1 MKRVGDIVS
10 ALFDERLM
18 TKARG
23 YSKLFDSWEDITKKN
38 AIAAA
43 LDHSRLKN
51 LDRGLLLV
59 EADHPG
65 WIQILQTKEQQIL
78 ADFRYR
84 FPELDI
90 TGISFMLSPA
100 RPHTEANA
108 EPGPDQNEANQHAAP
123 PEPPPAAP
131 DQNQQ
136 TGYDAIKDGT
146 FKESLKRLEQ
156 SIAAK
161 GK

>member
-1 MKRVGDIVS
+1 MKRVGDIIS

-23 YSKLFDSWEDITKKN
+23 YSKLFDCWEEITKKN

-43 LDHSRLKN
+43 VDHSRLKN

-84 FPELDI
+84 FPGMDI
-90 TGISFMLSPA
+90 TGISFMLSRP
-100 RPHTEANA
+100 RPHAETNVEA
-108 EPGPDQNEANQHAAP
+108 EPNKTETEQIEKIA
-123 PEPPPAAP
+123 ELPPAAP
-131 DQNQQ
+131 EQNEQ
-136 TGYDAIKDGT
+136 TGYEAIKDGS
-146 FKESLKRLEQ
+146 FKESLKRLEH

-161 GK
+161 KK